1 MNFNTIVMRSNFICK
16 MLKIHMIK
24 QEIFRWNNTIMDEI
38 NNFLQRGNKKII
50 NIQVVKDFDALMTG
64 VNYIVFYDEGADF
77 TF

>member
-1 MNFNTIVMRSNFICK
+1 
-16 MLKIHMIK
+16 MIK

-50 NIQVVKDFDALMTG
+50 NIQVVKDFDAVVTG
-64 VNYIVFYDEGADF
+64 VNYIVFYEEGVDF